1 MTPFYLH
8 HLLSLL
14 TQTSKTKKPCF
25 QVFILSISNILLYRG
40 WGGFL
45 FTATS
50 SILMFYQHSRYGS
63 TIVSTL
69 VYGCEETTCYFCFA
83 DRYREAET
91 AGHFLLDSYHQEA
104 FCSNKKY
111 IYIHTQ
117 HIAPS
122 LGCTILQQQFL
133 FLLQRRHCNESRW
146 FKEY

>member
-14 TQTSKTKKPCF
+14 TQTSKTKKAMF
-25 QVFILSISNILLYRG
+25 SGFYFVHQQYSTV
-40 WGGFL
+40 WGGVL

-83 DRYREAET
+83 DRYREGET
-91 AGHFLLDSYHQEA
+91 AGHFLLDSYYQEA
-104 FCSNKKY
+104 FCSNIKKIY
-111 IYIHTQ
+111 IYNTLH
-117 HIAPS
+117 H
-122 LGCTILQQQFL
+122 LWVVQFYSNSSCFSYKDDTAMKVAGL
-133 FLLQRRHCNESRW
+133 KNTRL
-146 FKEY
+146 